1 MLKVDLPPDSSWK
14 WEVKTFDEPL
24 PTGRYVL
31 TEDYEKLST
40 ALEKITKE
48 RDQAVEYLSMRM
60 ENLKENG
67 KTILDFQAVWISQ
80 ARATNEK
87 LKAKVTALVKE
98 LIECEK
104 FSQGYYNEA
113 AKGWEKFRTLE
124 RMIKEAYD
132 YVMQKKEK

>member
-14 WEVKTFDEPL
+14 WEIKTFSEPL
-24 PTGRYVL
+24 STGRYVL
-31 TEDYEKLST
+31 TDDYEKLS
-40 ALEKITKE
+40 AVLEKTIKE

-80 ARATNEK
+80 ERALNEK
-87 LKAKVTALVKE
+87 LKAKVATLEKE

-104 FSQGYYNEA
+104 FKQGYYEEA
-113 AKGWEKFRTLE
+113 AKGWEKFRELE
-124 RMIKEAYD
+124 RKVASAY
-132 YVMQKKEK
+132 VKKEQ